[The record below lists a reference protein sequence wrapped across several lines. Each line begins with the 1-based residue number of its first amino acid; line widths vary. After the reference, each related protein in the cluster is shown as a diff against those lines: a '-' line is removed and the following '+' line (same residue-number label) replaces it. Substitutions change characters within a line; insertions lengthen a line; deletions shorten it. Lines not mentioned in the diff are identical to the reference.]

1 MNFVDYLSGRLSE
14 ILLKCSCFCILS
26 VTAAGENAGQLLKAG
41 CAAPPMAAPPA
52 LCPRGPWSFI
62 FEFTKAI
69 EKHPRQNHVSWPVGV
84 AGVGVPAQGRGRR
97 ILDIGG
103 IEYQ

>member
-1 MNFVDYLSGRLSE
+1 M
-14 ILLKCSCFCILS
+14 S

-52 LCPRGPWSFI
+52 LCPRHDYSEHVIVG
-62 FEFTKAI
+62 EFTFVKQSEQI
-69 EKHPRQNHVSWPVGV
+69 NVSWPVGV

>member
-1 MNFVDYLSGRLSE
+1 M
-14 ILLKCSCFCILS
+14 S

-41 CAAPPMAAPPA
+41 CAAPPTAAPPA
-52 LCPRGPWSFI
+52 LCPRGRWSFI
-62 FEFTKAI
+62 FEFTKTI
-69 EKHPRQNHVSWPVGV
+69 EKHPRQNYVSWPVGV

-103 IEYQ
+103 VEYQ